1 MKKNVIWWPAIVNPN
16 HKDKYGGYGYFEYSR
31 KAWEYWCKENDCI
44 LVEFTEPFEKDLS
57 RINPNWQKALFVFDE
72 LEKRN
77 IEYDQIALVDS
88 TAIPHWNCPNFF
100 ELTNRKFT
108 AWRDMDNMK
117 WIYDSIVGYE
127 DLFQQ
132 AYDSPMF
139 KLDQSKYI
147 NSGFMIFNETHKE
160 FFDHLKQFYYDYQD
174 LIIDHQENRVKKGND
189 QTPIN
194 YLLDINKID
203 VKLLSYK
210 FNMQELPRKEIITED
225 LLFTKL
231 GWVYHFNTWPKPNP
245 RYWLEK
251 TYRSLYEQ

>member
-1 MKKNVIWWPAIVNPN
+1 MNNIVFIVAIDTEQRSNDQGYEWSIKSWKKWCENNGHQLLVLDKPIYDLKQCKANW
-16 HKDKYGGYGYFEYSR
+16 HK
-31 KAWEYWCKENDCI
+31 
-44 LVEFTEPFEKDLS
+44 
-57 RINPNWQKALFVFDE
+57 LFVYDL
-72 LEKRN
+72 LEN
-77 IEYDQIALVDS
+77 EGIEYDKIAIVDS
-88 TAIPHWNCPNFF
+88 DTIVHPDCPNFF
-100 ELTNRKFT
+100 DMVGDSFGGVVNPISEWVLRSMEVYSKFVFNNHT
-108 AWRDMDNMK
+108 
-117 WIYDSIVGYE
+117 
-127 DLFQQ
+127 
-132 AYDSPMF
+132 
-139 KLDQSKYI
+139 LDFWKYI
-147 NSGFMIFNETHKE
+147 NTGFMVMGKNHKE
-160 FFDHLKQFYYDYQD
+160 FVKESVDYYFKNKDVFIEIQ
-174 LIIDHQENRVKKGND
+174 NKFGVGND